1 MAKQPAKA
9 WLYCVWLLGL
19 CLLGGGPGPASVAAG
34 AQLPSSVS
42 DSPQVCTRSVG
53 MRGAILDALTPV
65 GGETP
70 ACEDVT
76 WTQLAGIRE
85 LGTTLSGDEVAARN
99 LLDQLAGPL
108 TMGSRYPSPFASKET
123 PSGYDLLGL
132 PVPVPVMSTRDLV
145 GLTGL
150 EALAIHMEGLTLSS
164 DLLAP
169 VPQLTRLEVNFGG
182 PAEVKAD
189 FLAPVSRL
197 THLTLNLSGSDITKL
212 PTDFLAPVPRLTHLT
227 VMTVSRPDVFEL
239 PTDFLAP
246 VPQLSQLNLQGVN
259 APLLPSNFLAPVP
272 QLTHLEL
279 RNEGPTAEIWKTD
292 KVHRLELP
300 TDFLVPVS
308 NLTYLYLNKMT
319 FQLLPSEFLSPV
331 PQLTHLHLVNG
342 TYSDQPLPSTLLAH
356 VPQLTHLDLVNVNYS
371 DQPLPS
377 SLLVHVPN
385 LVSLRFAYGGEES
398 DFLAPVPK
406 LTHLVFAVESKTPPA
421 DFLTYVSQLTHLDIG
436 LKYHLEL
443 PSEFLSPVPALT
455 RLRLIQYLDP
465 QGSVELNRLP
475 SGFLDNSSQL
485 THLEIRGVEPT
496 GLPPG
501 FLTPLSRLTHL
512 ILASEA
518 LPWVEMPPGMF
529 PDTLPPRFLEP
540 VPNLTHLELE
550 SRTLHRLSPNFL
562 GHTPR
567 LTKLN
572 LWSNHGGLVHDA
584 DLLVPVP
591 HLTDLTLVC
600 SSSTTPLSAQF
611 LVPVPHLTF
620 LRLCTG
626 DSLPVDFLAP
636 VPNLTHLKL
645 GSGGPLPLGFLTP
658 VPNLTHLVGATP
670 QSADF
675 VASVPRLV
683 YLDTAWWD
691 APLSSLPSV
700 THLRLN
706 LKGPSLPPGFLANVP
721 RLTHLLVHSRS
732 LEALP
737 PGFLAHAPRL
747 QRFESQFWHL
757 QKLPLDFLYHAPRLT
772 HFTVLVPSGGLA
784 PVDTFRTFPT
794 DFLAQTPSLQHLDL
808 PYLLMDER
816 GTRIPD
822 TVWNHIR
829 DHGIGSSVIVTA
841 RHTAQLS
848 FPDDP
853 GGIRYDIV
861 NGWCS
866 LNYLEWEVRT
876 GIDTTIT
883 LSPDLSKE
891 ARIHIQIAPP
901 AGMRELQGETDW
913 GAIRKVLAS
922 TAPRPGMFQGY
933 PRDDPLQ
940 GHPLYDRPNRQGK
953 VIGYVRWGR
962 ELRVTARHG
971 EGPNAWLRVEPPPH
985 SNQLCTVAG
994 WLPKSAIWTVNDRE
1008 LKGIDGRYYGE
1019 G

>member
-1 MAKQPAKA
+1 MAKHPAKG

-53 MRGAILDALTPV
+53 MRGAILDALPPV

-85 LGTTLSGDEVAARN
+85 LGTTLSDDEVAARN
-99 LLDQLAGPL
+99 LLDQLAGPPIFRL
-108 TMGSRYPSPFASKET
+108 PMGSRFPYPFSSKET

-132 PVPVPVMSTRDLV
+132 PVPVPVMSARDLV

-150 EALAIHMEGLTLSS
+150 EALAIHIEGRALSS

-169 VPQLTRLEVNFGG
+169 VPQLIRLEVNFGG

-197 THLTLNLSGSDITKL
+197 THLTLNLSGSDTTKL
-212 PTDFLAPVPRLTHLT
+212 PTDFLVPVPRLTHLT
-227 VMTVSRPDVFEL
+227 VMTVSRPRVFEL

-246 VPQLSQLNLQGVN
+246 VPHLSQLNLQGVN
-259 APLLPSNFLAPVP
+259 ATLLPSNFLAPVP

-292 KVHRLELP
+292 QVHRLELP

-308 NLTYLYLNKMT
+308 NLTYLHLNKMT

-331 PQLTHLHLVNG
+331 PQLTRLHLVNG
-342 TYSDQPLPSTLLAH
+342 TYSNQPLPSTMLAH
-356 VPQLTHLDLVNVNYS
+356 VPQLTHLHLVNVNYS

-398 DFLAPVPK
+398 DLLAPVPK

-421 DFLTYVSQLTHLDIG
+421 DFLTHVSQLTHLDIG

-443 PSEFLSPVPALT
+443 PSEFLAPVPALT
-455 RLRLIQYLDP
+455 RLRLTQNVDP
-465 QGSVELNRLP
+465 MGSVELNRLS

-485 THLEIRGVEPT
+485 THLEIRGMEPT

-501 FLTPLSRLTHL
+501 FLPLLPRLTHL
-512 ILASEA
+512 ILASEV

-540 VPNLTHLELE
+540 VPNLTHLALE
-550 SRTLHRLSPNFL
+550 SRTLHRLPPDFL
-562 GHTPR
+562 GHTPQ
-567 LTKLN
+567 LAKLN

-636 VPNLTHLKL
+636 VPNLTHLRL
-645 GSGGPLPLGFLTP
+645 GSGDPLPPGFLTP

-683 YLDTAWWD
+683 YLDTDWWD

-700 THLRLN
+700 THLRLE
-706 LKGPSLPPGFLANVP
+706 LKGSSLPPGFLANVP
-721 RLTHLLVHSRS
+721 LLTHLLVHSRS

-747 QRFESQFWHL
+747 QRFESQFWSL

-772 HFTVLVPSGGLA
+772 HFTVFAPSGNLA
-784 PVDTFRTFPT
+784 PVDIFRTFPT
-794 DFLAQTPSLQHLDL
+794 DFLAQTPSLQHLEL
-808 PYLLMDER
+808 PYSLMDER
-816 GTRIPD
+816 GTLIPG
-822 TVWNHIR
+822 TVWKHIR

-841 RHTAQLS
+841 RHTAQVS
-848 FPDDP
+848 FPSDSE
-853 GGIRYDIV
+853 GVRYDVLRSWDCGSKHKWTI
-861 NGWCS
+861 
-866 LNYLEWEVRT
+866 RT
-876 GIDTTIT
+876 GSDTHIT
-883 LSPDLSKE
+883 LSPAETKE
-891 ARIHIQIAPP
+891 ARIHIQMAPP
-901 AGMRELQGETDW
+901 AGMRELQGWTLPDRET
-913 GAIRKVLAS
+913 IRKVLAS
-922 TAPRPGMFQGY
+922 TEPRPGM
-933 PRDDPLQ
+933 LQ

-953 VIGYVRWGR
+953 VIGYVPWGR
-962 ELRVTARHG
+962 ELRVSARYG
-971 EGPNAWLRVEPPPH
+971 EGPDAWLRGYPMPYRDDQP
-985 SNQLCTVAG
+985 CTGGG
-994 WLPKSAIWTVNDRE
+994 WLPISAIWTLNDQA
-1008 LKGIDGRYYGE
+1008 LKDVDRRYYGE

>member
-1 MAKQPAKA
+1 M
-9 WLYCVWLLGL
+9 
-19 CLLGGGPGPASVAAG
+19 
-34 AQLPSSVS
+34 
-42 DSPQVCTRSVG
+42 
-53 MRGAILDALTPV
+53 
-65 GGETP
+65 
-70 ACEDVT
+70 
-76 WTQLAGIRE
+76 
-85 LGTTLSGDEVAARN
+85 
-99 LLDQLAGPL
+99 
-108 TMGSRYPSPFASKET
+108 
-123 PSGYDLLGL
+123 
-132 PVPVPVMSTRDLV
+132 
-145 GLTGL
+145 
-150 EALAIHMEGLTLSS
+150 
-164 DLLAP
+164 
-169 VPQLTRLEVNFGG
+169 
-182 PAEVKAD
+182 
-189 FLAPVSRL
+189 
-197 THLTLNLSGSDITKL
+197 
-212 PTDFLAPVPRLTHLT
+212 
-227 VMTVSRPDVFEL
+227 
-239 PTDFLAP
+239 
-246 VPQLSQLNLQGVN
+246 N
-259 APLLPSNFLAPVP
+259 ATLLPSNFLAPVP

-292 KVHRLELP
+292 QVHRLELP

-308 NLTYLYLNKMT
+308 NLTHLYLNKMT

-356 VPQLTHLDLVNVNYS
+356 VPQLTHLHLVNVNYS

-377 SLLVHVPN
+377 ALLAHVPN

-406 LTHLVFAVESKTPPA
+406 LTHLDFVVASKTPPA
-421 DFLTYVSQLTHLDIG
+421 DFLTHVSRLTHLDIHI
-436 LKYHLEL
+436 KSHLEL
-443 PSEFLSPVPALT
+443 PSEFLAPVPALT
-455 RLRLIQYLDP
+455 RLRLKQEVDLDP
-465 QGSVELNRLP
+465 EGAVELNRLP

-496 GLPPG
+496 GLPLD
-501 FLTPLSRLTHL
+501 FLPPLPRLTHL
-512 ILASEA
+512 ILAAEV
-518 LPWVEMPPGMF
+518 LPWVEMLPETF

-550 SRTLHRLSPNFL
+550 SRMLHRLPPNFL

-567 LTKLN
+567 LTKLH
-572 LWSNHGGLVHDA
+572 LWASSNENSWRLVHPA

-591 HLTDLTLVC
+591 HLTDLTLEC

-620 LRLCTG
+620 LSLCTG

-636 VPNLTHLKL
+636 VPNLTHLGL
-645 GSGGPLPLGFLTP
+645 GSGGPLPPGFLTP

-784 PVDTFRTFPT
+784 PVDTFRMFPT
-794 DFLAQTPSLQHLDL
+794 DFLAQTPSLQHLEL
-808 PYLLMDER
+808 PYSLMDER
-816 GTRIPD
+816 GTLIPG

-841 RHTAQLS
+841 RHTAQVS
-848 FPDDP
+848 FPSDSE
-853 GGIRYDIV
+853 GVRYDVLRSWDCGSKHKWTI
-861 NGWCS
+861 
-866 LNYLEWEVRT
+866 RT
-876 GIDTTIT
+876 GSDTRIT
-883 LSPDLSKE
+883 LSPAETKE
-891 ARIHIQIAPP
+891 AQIHIQMAPP
-901 AGMRELQGETDW
+901 AGMRELQGWTLPDRET
-913 GAIRKVLAS
+913 IRKVLAS
-922 TAPRPGMFQGY
+922 TEPRPGM
-933 PRDDPLQ
+933 LQ

-953 VIGYVRWGR
+953 VIGYVPWGR
-962 ELRVTARHG
+962 ELRVSARYG
-971 EGPNAWLRVEPPPH
+971 EGPDAWLRGYPMPYRDDQP
-985 SNQLCTVAG
+985 CTGGG
-994 WLPKSAIWTVNDRE
+994 WLPISAIWTLNDQA
-1008 LKGIDGRYYGE
+1008 LKDVDRRYYGE